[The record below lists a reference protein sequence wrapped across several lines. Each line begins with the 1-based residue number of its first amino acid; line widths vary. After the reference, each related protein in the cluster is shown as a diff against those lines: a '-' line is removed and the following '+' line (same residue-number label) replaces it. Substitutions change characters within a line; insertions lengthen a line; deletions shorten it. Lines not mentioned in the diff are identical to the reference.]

1 MMTASSQ
8 DLSADTLHGLTHRMR
23 WLMALLLM
31 GAIIV
36 LSGCSDDELILKG
49 ERISVLPSRTVVAS
63 DPEALAE
70 GAGLPPLV
78 NMAAAPAVGLGS
90 GHAGGHVQFE
100 GTLTRLWSASVGGK
114 GSALVDLATPVVAD
128 GRVYSVA
135 PNGLATA
142 FDLESGDVIWSVS
155 IEELADDPLPGV
167 GGGIVVSPMGVVVH
181 AGGRNLALLNAE
193 DGNILWSVASE
204 LPLRAGPT
212 MIEDQAVVVTD
223 LDGNL
228 YVHLLENGERVWD
241 RVGLSSETV
250 MFGAPAPAYANGGLI
265 VAGARGEV
273 TYFNSDDGELLWT
286 DTVATF
292 SPRTSIEGIGDI
304 RAHPIHDGG
313 LIFVVSQAGRLA
325 AFSGRNGLLVW
336 EQRIGGIEMPWLA
349 GKTLFVMGHD
359 GRLYALRRSDG
370 AVRWVAE
377 LPDAMSPDVVVT
389 ETPPRYVGPIVAGN
403 KVIVISKAGRVHL
416 FDPDTGSE
424 IGTKSL
430 GMTVLT
436 PPLIAAGKMFVL
448 GVNGTLNAFE

>member
-1 MMTASSQ
+1 MVRRH
-8 DLSADTLHGLTHRMR
+8 ADVR
-23 WLMALLLM
+23 
-31 GAIIV
+31 
-36 LSGCSDDELILKG
+36 
-49 ERISVLPSRTVVAS
+49 P
-63 DPEALAE
+63 
-70 GAGLPPLV
+70 
-78 NMAAAPAVGLGS
+78 AAPLNRV
-90 GHAGGHVQFE
+90 AGAQ
-100 GTLTRLWSASVGGK
+100 
-114 GSALVDLATPVVAD
+114 LVE
-128 GRVYSVA
+128 R
-135 PNGLATA
+135 
-142 FDLESGDVIWSVS
+142 
-155 IEELADDPLPGV
+155 GV

-212 MIEDQAVVVTD
+212 MIEDQAMVVTD

-228 YVHLLENGERVWD
+228 YVHRLENGERVWD

-292 SPRTSIEGIGDI
+292 SPRTSIERIGDI

-313 LIFVVSQAGRLA
+313 LIFVVSQARRLG

-377 LPDAMSPDVVVT
+377 LPDATSRDVVVSA
-389 ETPPRYVGPIVAGN
+389 TPARYGGPIVAGP
-403 KVIVISKAGRVHL
+403 R
-416 FDPDTGSE
+416 D
-424 IGTKSL
+424 
-430 GMTVLT
+430 
-436 PPLIAAGKMFVL
+436 
-448 GVNGTLNAFE
+448 GVRGPRGARRRA